1 MKRDKFKKMKLD
13 IQTLEPVS
21 YPDNCVLLLSEV
33 KMENPE
39 PM

>member
-21 YPDNCVLLLSEV
+21 HPDNCVFTAKRS
-33 KMENPE
+33 
-39 PM
+39 